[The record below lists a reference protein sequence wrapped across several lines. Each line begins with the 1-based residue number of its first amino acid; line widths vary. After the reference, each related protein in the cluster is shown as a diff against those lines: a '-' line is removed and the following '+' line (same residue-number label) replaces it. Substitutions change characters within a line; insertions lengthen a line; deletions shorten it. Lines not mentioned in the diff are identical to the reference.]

1 MRRFRMKDAMKNFLP
16 RIASLRISGMSLA
29 LALTAAVA
37 VLCAVMAIGA
47 DLRLTQSETSY
58 NELARI
64 ALERELQIRHLL
76 EMLGGE

>member
-1 MRRFRMKDAMKNFLP
+1 MKDAMKNFLP

-47 DLRLTQSETSY
+47 EIRLSEDESSHI
-58 NELARI
+58 EMSRAL
-64 ALERELQIRHLL
+64 LERELQIRHLL
-76 EMLGGE
+76 GTLGEE